1 MLGGIWLKFFNRGQA
16 SQFNSTA
23 KFDGISI
30 KDFAKSLKGMVSRKE
45 YLMTMWSF
53 AGYFIIWLAL
63 TGIGFYFAYTMLA
76 SLSMSLMYIMY
87 GMMSMTS
94 LLLVLLELLV
104 VLFLVVAVGFL
115 FMCLVVAVQF
125 GYQDRI
131 NDENKQLTP
140 SSIWQLFKHV
150 RKNQLLRLCLYS
162 GLFIFLWQL
171 PLKVV
176 ATIWASN
183 KIVAMTCLIVND
195 IIVVWKGLQYSQALY
210 LYRYK
215 QPAFLGQSMRHAL
228 TVSKR
233 YMAGFKFNLLL
244 VEILFIYLPV
254 VVWGALTGGLAYY
267 GEYTAANP
275 LIWIGAVLFVLG
287 YAAMMPYMT
296 MVSALYFEKTK
307 AKIKVDG
314 LYVDTFKPVE
324 ELTGEA
330 FKD

>member
-1 MLGGIWLKFFNRGQA
+1 MKFFNRGQA

-63 TGIGFYFAYTMLA
+63 TGNGFYFAYTMLA

-104 VLFLVVAVGFL
+104 VLFLVVAVGF

-140 SSIWQLFKHV
+140 SSIWQRFKHV